1 MALPD
6 INETCIVIT
15 PPDNWL
21 GSQVLVRLPGHID
34 PDTIA
39 VDFRP
44 DAQGVWTPSGFF
56 DNSVEVRHQ

>member
-6 INETCIVIT
+6 INETCIVIS
-15 PPDNWL
+15 PPDSN
-21 GSQVLVRLPGHID
+21 GMQVLVRLPGHID
-34 PDTIA
+34 PDTVQ

-44 DAQGVWTPSGFF
+44 DARGVWTPSGFF